1 MDDIHFY
8 EHNLNIP
15 LMAEW
20 RVPLGRELSVF
31 VNGGISM
38 DCGLRAECV
47 REGSVIAACLTGYMV
62 TFLNTRVITRRMW
75 QRMRT
80 GILK

>member
-1 MDDIHFY
+1 MKVCFDV
-8 EHNLNIP
+8 LLVSMAVAVS
-15 LMAEW
+15 LMFTHSIE
-20 RVPLGRELSVF
+20 G
-31 VNGGISM
+31 
-38 DCGLRAECV
+38 V